1 MNLKMRAVDLE
12 GNGRRQGI
20 RLEDVTWN
28 AVDYLCA
35 KRKIKWSQWV
45 KEQLAKYP
53 DSNNM
58 TAVLRYEV
66 IRQTLALLVGKDVTE
81 R

>member
-35 KRKIKWSQWV
+35 KRKIKWTQWV
-45 KEQLAKYP
+45 KEQLEKYP
-53 DSNNM
+53 DSKNM

-66 IRQTLALLVGKDVTE
+66 IRQTLALLAGKDAME

>member
-1 MNLKMRAVDLE
+1 MNLKMRAADLD
-12 GNGRRQGI
+12 GNGCRQGV

-35 KRKIKWSQWV
+35 KRKIKWHEWI

-66 IRQTLALLVGKDVTE
+66 IRQTLAQLVAKDIKE

>member
-1 MNLKMRAVDLE
+1 MKLKMRAADFE

-35 KRKIKWSQWV
+35 KRKIKWPQWV

-53 DSNNM
+53 DSKNM
-58 TAVLRYEV
+58 TGVLRYEA
-66 IRQTLALLVGKDVTE
+66 IRQILAQLMVKAVTE